1 MLRPGGVRENGGVMM
16 WSGLANFVRSLRF
29 QTAEERRASPRNP
42 FLAEALRTEK
52 LEGQRIAA
60 WARTVALAATG
71 VLIAFQNASWSVLYF
86 HGLLLV
92 FIALGWAQLR
102 YAAVGHS
109 RIELLLILADLV
121 LLAVTLTVPNPFAAE
136 AFPTAMIY
144 RFETFPYFFI
154 ILALATLAYS
164 WRTILT
170 MGSAFVVIWLLSVLG
185 VVLFGT
191 TDPALGARVAA
202 AFAALPGLRDIVD
215 PNSVVWSLRA
225 QEVVIFFLVA
235 AILALRGQRSNALL
249 MRQAGL
255 AEERANLSRYFPP
268 SMVDELAAA
277 SSDVGAVRSQDVA
290 VLFADIVG
298 FTQLA
303 ERETPETVIELLRR
317 CHAVIEQ
324 AIFANGGTLDKY
336 LGDGVMATFGTP
348 RISPADCTNALA
360 AARDIVDG
368 IASGNAG
375 LGAAGLPP
383 LSISVG
389 VHFGPAILG
398 NIGSERRLE
407 FATLGDTVN
416 VASRL
421 ESATRALGCR
431 IVASD
436 AVMSRAGH
444 AAGSGVTGGGFR
456 RVPALSLRGRAAP
469 IDVWVA

>member
-1 MLRPGGVRENGGVMM
+1 MVP
-16 WSGLANFVRSLRF
+16 SGLADIVRNLRSRRV
-29 QTAEERRASPRNP
+29 EEELAARQNP
-42 FLAEALRTEK
+42 FLVEALRKEK

-60 WARTVALAATG
+60 WARTVALVASG
-71 VLIAFQNASWSVLYF
+71 ILITFQNPTWSVLYF

-102 YAAVGHS
+102 YATVGHS
-109 RIELLLILADLV
+109 RVELALILADLV
-121 LLAVTLTVPNPFAAE
+121 LLAVALTVPNPFAPGD
-136 AFPTAMIY
+136 FPTAMIY

-164 WRTILT
+164 WRTVLT
-170 MGSAFVVIWLLSVLG
+170 MGSAFVAIWFLSVLG
-185 VVLFGT
+185 VALFGT
-191 TDPALGARVAA
+191 TDPELGSRVAA
-202 AFAALPGLRDIVD
+202 AFAAMPGVRDIVD
-215 PNSVVWSLRA
+215 PNSVVWSIRA
-225 QEVVIFFLVA
+225 QEMVIFFLVS

-249 MRQAGL
+249 IRQASI
-255 AEERANLSRYFPP
+255 AAERANLSRYFPP
-268 SMVDELAAA
+268 SLVDELASA
-277 SSDVGAVRSQDVA
+277 SSDVGAVRSQEVA

-303 ERETPETVIELLRR
+303 ERERPETVIQLLRS

-324 AIFANGGTLDKY
+324 AIFSNGGTLDKY

-348 RISPADCTNALA
+348 RISPADCANALA
-360 AARDIVDG
+360 AARDIVEG
-368 IASGNAG
+368 VASGNAA
-375 LGAAGLPP
+375 LATAGLPQ
-383 LSISVG
+383 LRISVG

-421 ESATRALGCR
+421 EAATRGLGCR

-436 AVMSRAGH
+436 AVVSR
-444 AAGSGVTGGGFR
+444 VDDGGMRGDFR
-456 RVPALSLRGRAAP
+456 RVPALSLRGREAP
-469 IDVWVA
+469 IDVWVS

>member
-1 MLRPGGVRENGGVMM
+1 MVP
-16 WSGLANFVRSLRF
+16 SGLADIVRGLRSRRV
-29 QTAEERRASPRNP
+29 EEELAARQNP
-42 FLAEALRTEK
+42 FLVEALRKEK

-60 WARTVALAATG
+60 WARTVALVASG
-71 VLIAFQNASWSVLYF
+71 ILITFQNASWSVLYF
-86 HGLLLV
+86 HGLLLI

-102 YAAVGHS
+102 YATVGHS
-109 RIELLLILADLV
+109 RVELALILADLV
-121 LLAVTLTVPNPFAAE
+121 LLAVTLTVPNPFAPGD
-136 AFPTAMIY
+136 FPTAMIY

-164 WRTILT
+164 WRTVLT
-170 MGSAFVVIWLLSVLG
+170 MGSAFVAIWFLSVLG
-185 VVLFGT
+185 VALFGT
-191 TDPALGARVAA
+191 TDPELGSRVAV
-202 AFAALPGLRDIVD
+202 AFAAMPGVRDIVD
-215 PNSVVWSLRA
+215 PNSVVWSIRA
-225 QEVVIFFLVA
+225 QEMVIFFLVS

-249 MRQAGL
+249 IRQASI
-255 AEERANLSRYFPP
+255 AAERANLSRYFPP
-268 SMVDELAAA
+268 SLVDELASA
-277 SSDVGAVRSQDVA
+277 SSDVGAVRSQEVA

-303 ERETPETVIELLRR
+303 ERERPETVIQLLRS

-348 RISPADCTNALA
+348 RISPADCANALA

-368 IASGNAG
+368 VASGNAA
-375 LGAAGLPP
+375 LATSGLPQ
-383 LSISVG
+383 LRISVG

-421 ESATRALGCR
+421 EAATRGLACQ

-436 AVMSRAGH
+436 AVVSRVGD
-444 AAGSGVTGGGFR
+444 AAGSSVRDGFR
-456 RVPALSLRGRAAP
+456 RVPALSLRGREAP
-469 IDVWVA
+469 IDVWVS

>member
-1 MLRPGGVRENGGVMM
+1 MVS
-16 WSGLANFVRSLRF
+16 SGPVEIFRNLSLRR
-29 QTAEERRASPRNP
+29 AEEERFVSSENP
-42 FLAEALRTEK
+42 FLLEALRKEK

-60 WARTVALAATG
+60 WARTIALAASG

-92 FIALGWAQLR
+92 FIGLGWAQLR
-102 YAAVGHS
+102 FATVGRS
-109 RIELLLILADLV
+109 RVELMLILADLV

-136 AFPTAMIY
+136 RFPTAMIF
-144 RFETFPYFFI
+144 RFDTFPYFFI

-170 MGSAFVVIWLLSVLG
+170 MGSAVVLIWALAVLG
-185 VVLFGT
+185 VALFGR
-191 TDPALGARVAA
+191 TDPELGARVAA
-202 AFAALPGLRDIVD
+202 AFAGMPALLGLVD
-215 PNSVVWSLRA
+215 PNSVVWSIRA
-225 QEVVIFFLVA
+225 QEMLLFFLVA

-249 MRQAGL
+249 VRQAGI
-255 AEERANLSRYFPP
+255 AAERANLSRYFPP
-268 SMVDELAAA
+268 SMVDELATAR
-277 SSDVGAVRSQDVA
+277 SDVGAVRSQDVA

-303 ERETPETVIELLRR
+303 ERETPETVMRLLRR
-317 CHAVIEQ
+317 SHEVIEH
-324 AIFANGGTLDKY
+324 AIFSNGGTLDKY

-348 RISPADCTNALA
+348 RISPADCANALA
-360 AARDIVDG
+360 AARDIVGG
-368 IASGNAG
+368 IAAANTELA
-375 LGAAGLPP
+375 AAGLPT
-383 LSISVG
+383 LNISVG

-421 ESATRALGCR
+421 EAATRTLGCR

-436 AVMSRAGH
+436 AVVSRVGEATGG
-444 AAGSGVTGGGFR
+444 AAGGFR
-456 RVPALSLRGRAAP
+456 RVPALSLRGREAP

>member
-1 MLRPGGVRENGGVMM
+1 MA
-16 WSGLANFVRSLRF
+16 SGLAQLVHNLRF
-29 QTAEERRASPRNP
+29 RRVEEEREARGNP
-42 FLAEALRTEK
+42 FLFEALRREK

-60 WARTVALAATG
+60 WARTVALSATG

-86 HGLLLV
+86 HALLAV
-92 FIALGWAQLR
+92 FILLGWAQLR
-102 YAAVGHS
+102 FATVGRS
-109 RIELLLILADLV
+109 RVELLLILADLV
-121 LLAVTLTVPNPFAAE
+121 LLAVALTVPNPFSAD

-144 RFETFPYFFI
+144 RYETFPYFFI

-170 MGSAFVVIWLLSVLG
+170 MGLAFIVVWFVATLG
-185 VVLFGT
+185 VALFGT

-202 AFAALPGLRDIVD
+202 AFAGMPGMQGLVD
-215 PNSVVWSLRA
+215 PNSVGWPIRI
-225 QEVVIFFLVA
+225 QEMVIFLLVSG
-235 AILALRGQRSNALL
+235 ILALRGQRSNALL
-249 MRQAGL
+249 IRQAAL

-268 SMVDELAAA
+268 SMVDELASAR
-277 SSDVGAVRSQDVA
+277 SDVGAVRSQEVA

-303 ERETPETVIELLRR
+303 ERETPEAVMQLLRR
-317 CHAVIEQ
+317 CHGVMEH

-348 RISPADCTNALA
+348 NVSPADCANALA

-368 IASGNAG
+368 MASADAER
-375 LGAAGLPP
+375 AATGLPP
-383 LSISVG
+383 LRISVG
-389 VHFGPAILG
+389 IHFGPAILG

-421 ESATRALGCR
+421 EAASRSLDCR

-436 AVMSRAGH
+436 AVMSRAG
-444 AAGSGVTGGGFR
+444 GMRDGFR
-456 RVPALSLRGRAAP
+456 PVPALGLRGRDAP

>member
-1 MLRPGGVRENGGVMM
+1 MVELTDPRKKADMLPSGAADIVRI
-16 WSGLANFVRSLRF
+16 LRSRRVE
-29 QTAEERRASPRNP
+29 EERAAGQNP
-42 FLAEALRTEK
+42 FLIEALRTEK

-60 WARTVALAATG
+60 WARTIALAASG
-71 VLIAFQNASWSVLYF
+71 VLITFQNPSWSVLYF
-86 HGLLLV
+86 HAFLLV

-102 YAAVGHS
+102 YATVGHS
-109 RIELLLILADLV
+109 RIELALILADLV
-121 LLAVTLTVPNPFAAE
+121 LLAAVLTVPNPFAAG

-170 MGSAFVVIWLLSVLG
+170 MGVAAALIWFLSVMG
-185 VVLFGT
+185 VALFGT
-191 TDPALGARVAA
+191 TDPELGAKVAA
-202 AFAALPGLRDIVD
+202 AFADMPGVRHLVD
-215 PNSVVWSLRA
+215 PNSVIWPIRA
-225 QEVVIFFLVA
+225 QEMVIFFLVA
-235 AILALRGQRSNALL
+235 AILALRGQRSTALL
-249 MRQAGL
+249 IRQAGI
-255 AEERANLSRYFPP
+255 AAERANLSRYFPP
-268 SMVDELAAA
+268 SLVDELASA
-277 SSDVGAVRSQDVA
+277 SGDVGSVRSQEVA

-303 ERETPETVIELLRR
+303 EQEQPETVIRILRS
-317 CHAVIEQ
+317 CHAVIEE
-324 AIFANGGTLDKY
+324 AIFSNGGTLDKY

-348 RISPADCTNALA
+348 RVSPADCANALA
-360 AARDIVDG
+360 AARDIVEG
-368 IASGNAG
+368 IAAGNAT
-375 LGAAGLPP
+375 LANSGLPQ
-383 LSISVG
+383 LRISVG
-389 VHFGPAILG
+389 VHFGPAIIG

-421 ESATRALGCR
+421 EAATRSLGCR

-436 AVMSRAGH
+436 AVVSRSEGGA
-444 AAGSGVTGGGFR
+444 SGDFR

>member
-1 MLRPGGVRENGGVMM
+1 MVS
-16 WSGLANFVRSLRF
+16 SGLAEFVRGLRV
-29 QTAEERRASPRNP
+29 RRAAEWRASSENP
-42 FLAEALRTEK
+42 FLLEALRKEK

-71 VLIAFQNASWSVLYF
+71 VLIAFQNANWSMLYF

-102 YAAVGHS
+102 FATVGRS

-121 LLAVTLTVPNPFAAE
+121 LLAVTLTVPNPFVAE
-136 AFPTAMIY
+136 RFPTAMVF

-164 WRTILT
+164 WRTILSI
-170 MGSAFVVIWLLSVLG
+170 GSVVVVIWLVSVLG
-185 VVLFGT
+185 VALFGT
-191 TDPALGARVAA
+191 TDPELGARVAA
-202 AFAALPGLRDIVD
+202 AFGDVPVLRGIVD
-215 PNSVVWSLRA
+215 PNSVVWSIRA
-225 QEVVIFFLVA
+225 QEMVIFFLVA

-249 MRQAGL
+249 IRQADL
-255 AEERANLSRYFPP
+255 AAERASLSRYFPP
-268 SMVDELAAA
+268 SMVDELATA

-298 FTQLA
+298 FTKLA
-303 ERETPETVIELLRR
+303 ERETPETVVELLRR

-348 RISPADCTNALA
+348 RISPADCANALA
-360 AARDIVDG
+360 AARDIVEG
-368 IASGNAG
+368 VASANTG
-375 LGAAGLPP
+375 LVAAGLPP
-383 LSISVG
+383 LQISVG

-436 AVMSRAGH
+436 ALVSRVGEGTQGA
-444 AAGSGVTGGGFR
+444 VTGGFR
-456 RVPALSLRGRAAP
+456 RVPALSLRGREAP